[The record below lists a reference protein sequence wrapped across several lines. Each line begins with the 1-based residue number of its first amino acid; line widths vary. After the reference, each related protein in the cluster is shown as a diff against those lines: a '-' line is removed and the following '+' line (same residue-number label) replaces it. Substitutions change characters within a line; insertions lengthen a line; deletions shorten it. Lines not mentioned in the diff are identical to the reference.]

1 MKLYKY
7 TAVNENSLSIL
18 IHSHLWFADPRS
30 FNDPFDVDLHIY
42 YQTNYQK
49 AIKFADNAIK
59 TIDEVITNLS
69 KKIEVKEDIIKKSE
83 QFILSSDTY
92 LKDMDALSAETHEK
106 IIVCMKE
113 IVLLTEKTPKIDN
126 SNIDDITELNITM
139 RNSIKIVIEH
149 YEKSVLHFKELHSNA
164 LNDQLE
170 ITNKK
175 TDLINEFHRL
185 NQLQKEQINIKNRIE
200 EVKRYI
206 EKQKYYDAIGVLSL
220 SKENSQSNTL
230 MWSHYGDSHR
240 GIALEFDT
248 KMDTDFFKK
257 ITNVIYSDDSHAQQK
272 EKNKKIIKKIAPHL
286 ADTER
291 EQGLLPVLF
300 SKSTQWE
307 YEKEVRLIKADIKDN
322 QRLFKYR
329 PECLTGVYF
338 GLNTTEEHKK
348 MIQTIIHLK
357 GLTKTVPFYQA
368 EKVPNAFTL
377 NYKKISIED

>member
-1 MKLYKY
+1 M
-7 TAVNENSLSIL
+7 
-18 IHSHLWFADPRS
+18 
-30 FNDPFDVDLHIY
+30 
-42 YQTNYQK
+42 
-49 AIKFADNAIK
+49 NAL
-59 TIDEVITNLS
+59 N
-69 KKIEVKEDIIKKSE
+69 
-83 QFILSSDTY
+83 
-92 LKDMDALSAETHEK
+92 AEAPEK
-106 IIVCMKE
+106 IIVGIKE
-113 IVLLTEKTPKIDN
+113 IVLLTEKTSKVDN
-126 SNIDDITELNITM
+126 SNIEDIAELNIAM
-139 RNSIKIVIEH
+139 RNSIKIVIEN

-170 ITNKK
+170 ITNNK
-175 TDLINEFHRL
+175 TDLIDELHRL
-185 NQLQKEQINIKNRIE
+185 NQLKKEHFNSIDGVIKQMEEAKCRIDG
-200 EVKRYI
+200 
-206 EKQKYYDAIGVLSL
+206 QKYYDVIGVLCL

-300 SKSTQWE
+300 SKSTQWK
-307 YEKEVRLIKADIKDN
+307 YEQEVRLIKADIKDN

-329 PECLTGVYF
+329 PECLTGIYF

-348 MIQTIIHLK
+348 MIQTIIQLK
-357 GLTKTVPFYQA
+357 GLTKTVQFYQA